1 MNTATMKLPFHQQ
14 LRNVLSKV
22 KTYKQFTQA
31 HSQLNSINRQLSML
45 GINVSSQGFVNYE
58 WENNKGIKEEIEKYE
73 KEHWPIGTIAFRDRV
88 ALALAE
94 TEEYRNDYLQQ
105 HEIDFVNEFFDLDIT
120 QEIINRIGS
129 RFI

>member
-1 MNTATMKLPFHQQ
+1 MNTATTKIPFHQQ

-58 WENNKGIKEEIEKYE
+58 WENNKSIKEEIEKYE
-73 KEHWPIGTIAFRDRV
+73 KEHWPIGTK
-88 ALALAE
+88 AE
-94 TEEYRNDYLQQ
+94 TKG
-105 HEIDFVNEFFDLDIT
+105 VV
-120 QEIINRIGS
+120 
-129 RFI
+129 